1 MDMRNDC
8 WHAMAGGKLYAWKP
22 LPGLDPGLGER
33 ACWIAAAAYAKAIK
47 SGESEAA
54 AQQAAEREAYKV
66 QYGVVYPN

>member
-1 MDMRNDC
+1 MDTRNDC
-8 WHAMAGGKLYAWKP
+8 WHAMAGGKLYTWKP

-33 ACWIAAAAYAKAIK
+33 ACWIAAAVYAKALR
-47 SGESEAA
+47 SGESEVS